1 MIDDG
6 ELDWKVIGIDVDDP
20 LAKDLNDITD
30 VEKLLPGY
38 VSGIREW
45 FRWYKTPDDKPL
57 NAFGFDE
64 KALTKD
70 ETLKVI
76 DECNGHWKA
85 LVDGKTE
92 PGKMWIK

>member
-1 MIDDG
+1 M
-6 ELDWKVIGIDVDDP
+6 IGIDVDDP
-20 LAKDLNDITD
+20 LAKDLNDIAD

-64 KALTKD
+64 KALN
-70 ETLKVI
+70 KVRV
-76 DECNGHWKA
+76 CLRGQFKQRA
-85 LVDGKTE
+85 LG
-92 PGKMWIK
+92 